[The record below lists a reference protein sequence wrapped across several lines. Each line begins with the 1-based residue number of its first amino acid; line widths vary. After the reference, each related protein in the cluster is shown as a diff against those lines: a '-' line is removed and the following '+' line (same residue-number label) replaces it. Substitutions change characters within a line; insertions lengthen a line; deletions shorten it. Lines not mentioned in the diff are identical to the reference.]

1 MKSLLGSASRRVL
14 LAAVL
19 AIGSV
24 HNATAATLVV
34 TNLNDSGAG
43 SLRAAVAASTN
54 GDTIVFDPALTA
66 AGPATLALASS
77 IPINSDI
84 VITGPGSSMLSISTA
99 AGGRHLWIAASRTV
113 TIEKLTFRD
122 GSVLTGSQG
131 GSILH
136 YGTLL
141 TVRNCRFMNSSA
153 DYGGAIAAMGPLVLE
168 DTEIIGN
175 TAGTSGGGVF
185 TGGNVGTLDATRCI
199 FSGNTAGEFGGGI
212 GGFGSSAV
220 LTDCI
225 LSGNAAT
232 VGLAGG
238 IYSSESTFLTRCT
251 ITDNTAASAGGLY
264 CWTGTTATSNFVN
277 TTISGNV
284 ATMGS
289 GVGGMLLDGTMPFVL
304 THVTVTDN
312 TGGGVGGVS
321 CAIPPACYLYGCI
334 IAGNHTG
341 AAGNPDITQ
350 GVLSVDYN
358 LIGNVGTVVFNSNGA
373 GDIYGDPMSSS
384 TPNAGATEFPNA
396 IDPVLAPLTAY
407 SRHAKVH
414 PLLAGSPAIDAANPV
429 TAVSV
434 DQRGRARPV
443 NSRAD
448 MGAYEATPVRV
459 LGWSD
464 FCTNDWNQPDGF
476 GPLGFQ
482 SSLAWADYST
492 TECAYRAYVT
502 ANPSRFRMSGIVA
515 NQDLW
520 IPYNSVGSSNFVR
533 AKFHVYAAGQTNPSA
548 INQIPN
554 LRMRLAVRYAQT
566 SMLEVYS
573 HVNSDPAAQP
583 LANEIAPS
591 RNPARPSVYRVDL
604 DPVDV
609 PFLASTPGEG
619 VMLAFEAFSQDP
631 QDCGYVALTEASIGI
646 YPAIMALSPAVP
658 PLRTWNTSST
668 DAGELRQ
675 SAPDASLLRY
685 SVTAS
690 TTQGQFPVTDFGVY
704 PTYSESAA
712 GVTMDSTAFDN
723 TPSGLRVGIA
733 LRDFTPGAS
742 LAGRVRIMPE
752 TQYAISYHVTS
763 TQPSNRNCQLRM
775 RARCLRYN
783 WSQKL
788 EIGGAKA
795 AGTNN
800 NIIAEQMLPGVGCLN
815 PDKDGTENGGWYNL
829 LVHSP
834 LHPEVRAD
842 LDGDITARMPQI
854 MAQPGPGAN
863 AASLRD
869 LRIAADLIDTLSFG
883 GMSPLEA
890 GNFTIDRIELRA
902 APVVEE

>member
-321 CAIPPACYLYGCI
+321 CAIPQI
-334 IAGNHTG
+334 
-341 AAGNPDITQ
+341 
-350 GVLSVDYN
+350 
-358 LIGNVGTVVFNSNGA
+358 
-373 GDIYGDPMSSS
+373 
-384 TPNAGATEFPNA
+384 
-396 IDPVLAPLTAY
+396 
-407 SRHAKVH
+407 
-414 PLLAGSPAIDAANPV
+414 
-429 TAVSV
+429 
-434 DQRGRARPV
+434 GRA
-443 NSRAD
+443 
-448 MGAYEATPVRV
+448 
-459 LGWSD
+459 
-464 FCTNDWNQPDGF
+464 
-476 GPLGFQ
+476 
-482 SSLAWADYST
+482 
-492 TECAYRAYVT
+492 
-502 ANPSRFRMSGIVA
+502 
-515 NQDLW
+515 
-520 IPYNSVGSSNFVR
+520 
-533 AKFHVYAAGQTNPSA
+533 HV
-548 INQIPN
+548 
-554 LRMRLAVRYAQT
+554 
-566 SMLEVYS
+566 
-573 HVNSDPAAQP
+573 
-583 LANEIAPS
+583 
-591 RNPARPSVYRVDL
+591 
-604 DPVDV
+604 
-609 PFLASTPGEG
+609 
-619 VMLAFEAFSQDP
+619 
-631 QDCGYVALTEASIGI
+631 
-646 YPAIMALSPAVP
+646 
-658 PLRTWNTSST
+658 
-668 DAGELRQ
+668 
-675 SAPDASLLRY
+675 
-685 SVTAS
+685 
-690 TTQGQFPVTDFGVY
+690 
-704 PTYSESAA
+704 
-712 GVTMDSTAFDN
+712 
-723 TPSGLRVGIA
+723 
-733 LRDFTPGAS
+733 
-742 LAGRVRIMPE
+742 
-752 TQYAISYHVTS
+752 
-763 TQPSNRNCQLRM
+763 
-775 RARCLRYN
+775 
-783 WSQKL
+783 
-788 EIGGAKA
+788 
-795 AGTNN
+795 
-800 NIIAEQMLPGVGCLN
+800 
-815 PDKDGTENGGWYNL
+815 
-829 LVHSP
+829 
-834 LHPEVRAD
+834 
-842 LDGDITARMPQI
+842 
-854 MAQPGPGAN
+854 
-863 AASLRD
+863 
-869 LRIAADLIDTLSFG
+869 
-883 GMSPLEA
+883 
-890 GNFTIDRIELRA
+890 
-902 APVVEE
+902 